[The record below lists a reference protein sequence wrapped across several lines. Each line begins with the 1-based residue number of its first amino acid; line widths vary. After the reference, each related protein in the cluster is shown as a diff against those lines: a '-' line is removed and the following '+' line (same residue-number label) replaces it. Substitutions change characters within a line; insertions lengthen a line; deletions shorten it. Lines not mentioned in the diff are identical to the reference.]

1 MIIFDDDD
9 LLSIMY
15 ICMYLYH
22 CLETYLKP
30 MHVLNQLLKF
40 ITGKRPKRNLSK
52 KLHREC
58 WFGNAQHKLLIQIQK
73 SLEVCA

>member
-40 ITGKRPKRNLSK
+40 ITGMIICLY
-52 KLHREC
+52 L
-58 WFGNAQHKLLIQIQK
+58 
-73 SLEVCA
+73 

>member
-40 ITGKRPKRNLSK
+40 ITGMIMSLS
-52 KLHREC
+52 LI
-58 WFGNAQHKLLIQIQK
+58 NAMTCYAVYTDH
-73 SLEVCA
+73 V